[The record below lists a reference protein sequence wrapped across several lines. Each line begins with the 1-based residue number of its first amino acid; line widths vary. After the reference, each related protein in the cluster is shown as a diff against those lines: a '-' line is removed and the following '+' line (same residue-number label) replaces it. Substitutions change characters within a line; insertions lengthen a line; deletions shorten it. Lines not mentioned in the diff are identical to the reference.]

1 MDIELSKDISN
12 ARVLSG
18 FPGFGLVA
26 TIASEYLIEHL
37 EGEVV
42 GKYWFEEL
50 PAQIA
55 IHEGKVINPI
65 TLFYSEKYNLLI
77 IHAISGTQG
86 IEWKAAQFVRDI
98 CQKVNAQELITL
110 EGVAISSQNQEEGSE
125 SSEEPPSAYYHSTT
139 KDNIPEL
146 DEASEGKLNEGIILG
161 VTASLMLTT
170 SIPMTNVFVETHSQL
185 PDSKA
190 AAKLIEILDKYMGM
204 NVDYEPLLQ
213 TAEKFE
219 EKLKGIMEQSQ
230 QAQEVKN
237 TKDLSYLG

>member
-1 MDIELSKDISN
+1 MDIKLSKDVSN

-42 GKYWFEEL
+42 GKYWFEDL
-50 PAQIA
+50 PAQLA
-55 IHEGKVINPI
+55 IHEGKIINPI
-65 TLFYSEKYNLLI
+65 TLFYSEKYNLLL

-86 IEWKAAQFVRDI
+86 IEWKAANFVREM
-98 CQKVNAQELITL
+98 CKKVTAQELITL
-110 EGVAISSQNQEEGSE
+110 EGVAVSSQQDGSDE
-125 SSEEPPSAYYHSTT
+125 APNAYYHSNTR
-139 KDNIPEL
+139 DSVPEL
-146 DEASEGKLNEGIILG
+146 EEASEGKLKEGIILG

-170 SIPMTNVFVETHSQL
+170 SMPMTNIFVETHSQL

-190 AAKLIEILDKYMGM
+190 AAKLIEILDKYLGM

-219 EKLKGIMEQSQ
+219 QKLKGILEQSQ
-230 QAQEVKN
+230 QAQETKN